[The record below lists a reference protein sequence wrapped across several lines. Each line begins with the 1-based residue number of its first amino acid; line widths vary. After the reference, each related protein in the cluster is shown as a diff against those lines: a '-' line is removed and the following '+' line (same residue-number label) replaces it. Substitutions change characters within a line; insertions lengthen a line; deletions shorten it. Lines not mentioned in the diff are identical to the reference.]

1 MTEFPMGSIY
11 ERLVRPFLFQLDP
24 ETAHH
29 LAVRCLELSSLAPSI
44 WQLVQAKPDPRL
56 SKDLFGLHFPN
67 PIGLAAG
74 FDKNAVALPAWAG
87 LGFGFAEVG
96 TITSV
101 AQDGNPRPRIFRI
114 PESEALINRLG
125 FNNEGAERIAL
136 RLEGLK
142 KSGRWP
148 RIPVGINL
156 GKSRTVPLQKAAE
169 DYARAFK
176 SLSDLGDYF
185 VLNVSSPNT
194 PGLRQ
199 LQERN
204 AIKELF
210 SVVGSEAAGKPVL
223 VKIAPDLDWRQI
235 ESVLEMAESQG
246 LNGVIATN
254 TTTDHTAIP
263 DRFRT
268 EGGLSGLPL
277 RRRSMEVLQFVKE
290 RSKLPVISVGGIM
303 SAEEALRRLDLGADL
318 VQIYTGLIY
327 RGPGLI
333 RDILRRIPTELES
346 LEPPG

>member
-1 MTEFPMGSIY
+1 MTEFPMGTIY
-11 ERLVRPFLFQLDP
+11 ERFVRPLLFQLDA

-29 LAVRCLELSSLAPSI
+29 FAVRCLQLSSLAPSI

-101 AQDGNPRPRIFRI
+101 RQDGNPQPRVFRI
-114 PESEALINRLG
+114 P
-125 FNNEGAERIAL
+125 L

-148 RIPVGINL
+148 RIPIGINL
-156 GKSRTVPLQKAAE
+156 GKSRTVPLEKAAE
-169 DYARAFK
+169 DYGRAFK
-176 SLSDLGDYF
+176 SVSHLGDYF

-199 LQERN
+199 LQERG

-223 VKIAPDLDWRQI
+223 VKIAPDLDWRQV

-277 RRRSMEVLQFVKE
+277 RRRAMEVLQFVKE

-303 SAEEALRRLDLGADL
+303 SAEEALRRLDIGADL
-318 VQIYTGLIY
+318 VQIYTGFIY

-333 RDILRRIPTELES
+333 REILKRFPAELKS

>member
-1 MTEFPMGSIY
+1 MTEFPMGTIY
-11 ERLVRPFLFQLDP
+11 ERFVRPLLFRLDA

-29 LAVRCLELSSLAPSI
+29 LAVRFLQLSSLTPSI
-44 WQLVQAKPDPRL
+44 WRLVQAKPDPKF

-74 FDKNAVALPAWAG
+74 FDKNAMALPAWAG

-101 AQDGNPRPRIFRI
+101 RQEGNPRPRIFRI

-125 FNNEGAERIAL
+125 FNNEGAERVAL
-136 RLEGLK
+136 RLEALK

-148 RIPVGINL
+148 KIPIGINL
-156 GKSRTVPLQKAAE
+156 GKSRIIPLEKAAE
-169 DYARAFK
+169 DYCRAFG
-176 SLSDLGDYF
+176 SLSHLGDYF

-199 LQERN
+199 LQERD

-210 SVVGSEAAGKPVL
+210 SVVDREAGAKPVL
-223 VKIAPDLDWRQI
+223 VKIAPDLDWHQVGDI
-235 ESVLEMAESQG
+235 LEMADSHR
-246 LNGVIATN
+246 LAGVIATN
-254 TTTDHTAIP
+254 TTTDHTTIP

-268 EGGLSGLPL
+268 ECGLSGLPL
-277 RRRSMEVLQFVKE
+277 RKRAMEVLQFIKQ

-303 SAEEALRRLDLGADL
+303 SADEALRRLDAGADL
-318 VQIYTGLIY
+318 VQIYTGFIY

-333 RDILRRIPTELES
+333 REIVRRISSDSKP

>member
-1 MTEFPMGSIY
+1 MTEFPMGTIY
-11 ERLVRPFLFQLDP
+11 ERFVRPLLFRLDP

-29 LAVRCLELSSLAPSI
+29 LAVRCLELSSLTPSI
-44 WQLVQAKPDPRL
+44 WELVQAKPDPRL
-56 SKDLFGLHFPN
+56 AKDLFGLHFPN

-101 AQDGNPRPRIFRI
+101 RQEGNPKPRIFRI

-136 RLEGLK
+136 RLEELK

-148 RIPVGINL
+148 KIPIGINL
-156 GKSRTVPLQKAAE
+156 GKSRTIPLEKASE
-169 DYARAFK
+169 DYRRAFK
-176 SLSDLGDYF
+176 SLSHLGDYF

-199 LQERN
+199 LQERD

-210 SVVGSEAAGKPVL
+210 SVFGIEAAGKPVL
-223 VKIAPDLDWRQI
+223 VKIAPDLDWYQLKSI
-235 ESVLEMAESQG
+235 LEMAERQG
-246 LNGVIATN
+246 LAGVIATN
-254 TTTDHTAIP
+254 TTTDHTTIP

-268 EGGLSGLPL
+268 EGGLSGSPL
-277 RRRSMEVLQFVKE
+277 QRRAMEVLRFVKE
-290 RSKLPVISVGGIM
+290 RSELPVISVGGIM
-303 SAEEALRRLDLGADL
+303 SAEEALRRLDTGADL
-318 VQIYTGLIY
+318 VQIYTGFIY
-327 RGPGLI
+327 RGPALI
-333 RDILRRIPTELES
+333 REILRRIPTGLKS
-346 LEPPG
+346 LEPPD